1 MRRVVLLLLTI
12 TVFGVARADAVTL
25 REIIELSKTGLSD
38 EVLLALID
46 VERRAY
52 PVDPDTLKMLKESGV
67 SERVIIAMIR
77 SGRSKPPVPETPV
90 ALTPHPDPPQPQ
102 VIVIDH
108 LEREHA
114 APVREIA
121 VPVPVYVAVPVYVRT
136 PRHRGVGSH
145 SSPVG
150 VPSSSIGLPH
160 GRFGLSAPP
169 PTPTSDPPN
178 WRTYAPLPRRSDPPG
193 WRKSPY
199 LKP

>member
-25 REIIELSKTGLSD
+25 REIIELSRTGLGD

-108 LEREHA
+108 LGRENA

-136 PRHRGVGSH
+136 PRHRGAGSH